1 MSATDEELTTLGPQ
15 LGALLD
21 RAEIQDL
28 LDRYVVGIDERRF
41 DDAWFQCRVVRS
53 RAPPTLGTV
62 LEHPRWAVGGLA
74 STDAPQSPTTSV
86 LRSLAPDGLE
96 SG

>member
-41 DDAWFQCRVVRS
+41 DDAWFQSIFTDDVLVEFPVGS
-53 RAPPTLGTV
+53 LVWTEGDPPSDPDAGSSGV
-62 LEHPRWAVGGLA
+62 ERRRPR
-74 STDAPQSPTTSV
+74 
-86 LRSLAPDGLE
+86 E
-96 SG
+96 